1 VSFFSHRE
9 TRTASDVTLAM
20 YFVFF
25 WSSSDPTGLV
35 IAATTA
41 DAEFVCDCD
50 GVDAAS
56 ADADAVRLDLL
67 IFTVVQSWQSGACR
81 SGVLYLFFVDIGI
94 LYLSISVYILYSS
107 SFQIIYSNSI
117 TDKQTTTIR
126 Q

>member
-25 WSSSDPTGLV
+25 WSSSDPDPTGLV

-41 DAEFVCDCD
+41 EAEFVCDCE

-56 ADADAVRLDLL
+56 ADAPVCRLDLL
-67 IFTVVQSWQSGACR
+67 IVTVVQSWQSGACR
-81 SGVLYLFFVDIGI
+81 SGVLYLFFVDIGWYS
-94 LYLSISVYILYSS
+94 LFVNQCLYSL
-107 SFQIIYSNSI
+107 FIFISNNLFE
-117 TDKQTTTIR
+117 
-126 Q
+126 

>member
-41 DAEFVCDCD
+41 DAEFEFVCDCE
-50 GVDAAS
+50 GVDAS
-56 ADADAVRLDLL
+56 ADAVCRLVLL
-67 IFTVVQSWQSGACR
+67 IVTVVQSWQSGACR
-81 SGVLYLFFVDIGI
+81 SGVLYLFFVDI
-94 LYLSISVYILYSS
+94 
-107 SFQIIYSNSI
+107 
-117 TDKQTTTIR
+117 D
-126 Q
+126 

>member
-25 WSSSDPTGLV
+25 WSSSIPDPTGLV

-41 DAEFVCDCD
+41 EAEFGCDCD

-56 ADADAVRLDLL
+56 ADTVRLDLL
-67 IFTVVQSWQSGACR
+67 IVTVVQSWQSGACL
-81 SGVLYLFFVDIGI
+81 SGVLYLFFIDI
-94 LYLSISVYILYSS
+94 VYRY
-107 SFQIIYSNSI
+107 Q
-117 TDKQTTTIR
+117 
-126 Q
+126 

>member
-25 WSSSDPTGLV
+25 WSSSIPDPDPIGLV

-41 DAEFVCDCD
+41 DADFEFDCDCED
-50 GVDAAS
+50 VDAS
-56 ADADAVRLDLL
+56 ADTVRLDLL
-67 IFTVVQSWQSGACR
+67 IVTVVQSWQSGACR

-94 LYLSISVYILYSS
+94 LYLSTSLYIYILYSS
-107 SFQIIYSNSI
+107 SF
-117 TDKQTTTIR
+117 K
-126 Q
+126 

>member
-1 VSFFSHRE
+1 
-9 TRTASDVTLAM
+9 M

-25 WSSSDPTGLV
+25 WSSSDPDPDPTGLV

-50 GVDAAS
+50 GVDAS
-56 ADADAVRLDLL
+56 ADTVRLDLL
-67 IFTVVQSWQSGACR
+67 IVTVVQSWQSGACR

-117 TDKQTTTIR
+117 TDKQTNKQINKQTTKCHSR
-126 Q
+126 KAFPF

>member
-25 WSSSDPTGLV
+25 WSSSDPDPDPTGLV

-41 DAEFVCDCD
+41 DAEFVCD
-50 GVDAAS
+50 GVDAS
-56 ADADAVRLDLL
+56 ADAVACRFVLL
-67 IFTVVQSWQSGACR
+67 IVTVVQSWQSGACR

-94 LYLSISVYILYSS
+94 LYSLFVNQCLYSL
-107 SFQIIYSNSI
+107 FIFISNNLFE
-117 TDKQTTTIR
+117 
-126 Q
+126 